1 MIKQFKWPIFIF
13 VVFCSVAVA
22 AQNKGVENDTIK
34 KAKIH
39 FEVSFG
45 QSLLFISHTKQTNIV
60 VNASVVIPT
69 NAMLF
74 FVELRPEK
82 LIRIPI
88 FFNLATE
95 SKQFLINGQLIN
107 EKAAPTLGTG
117 ATIKVFKSKI
127 DHQSKIEFELGPLI
141 SCLINRKNSIQLAPV
156 IAARL
161 KIIRGENFIMYIGS
175 SYSFGINA
183 LGLLYGTG
191 TSF

>member
-107 EKAAPTLGTG
+107 EKASPTLGTG

-127 DHQSKIEFELGPLI
+127 DHQSKFEFELGPLI